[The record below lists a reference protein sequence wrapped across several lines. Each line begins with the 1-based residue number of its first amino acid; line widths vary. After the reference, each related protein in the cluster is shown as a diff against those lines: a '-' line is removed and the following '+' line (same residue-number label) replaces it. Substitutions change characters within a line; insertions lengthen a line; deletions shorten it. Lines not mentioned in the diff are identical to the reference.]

1 MIKGISVGFK
11 TLSTQEKEL
20 KTMIQ
25 IISNFDELVRS
36 HGKEEAMRLIQEKF
50 PNIQFDSET
59 LATLRREFNDA
70 YTKVMEMTSMAQE
83 ILKRNEV

>member
-11 TLSTQEKEL
+11 TLRTQENEL
-20 KTMIQ
+20 KTMLQ

-36 HGKEEAMRLIQEKF
+36 HGKEEAMRLIRERF

-59 LATLRREFNDA
+59 LATLRMEFNDA
-70 YTKVMEMTSMAQE
+70 YAKVMNMTSLAQE
-83 ILKRNEV
+83 ILRNNEV

>member
-1 MIKGISVGFK
+1 MILGISAGFRS
-11 TLSTQEKEL
+11 LRGLENNL
-20 KTMIQ
+20 KTMLQ
-25 IISNFDELVRS
+25 IVSSFDELVRS

-70 YTKVMEMTSMAQE
+70 YAKVMEMTSQAQE
-83 ILKRNEV
+83 ILENNEV